1 MQKNELEEIR
11 CCRCGKLLAKG
22 RAEVMEFKCPRCG
35 AFTLVRAKHPS
46 AHLPVSQGS
55 ATIELSYA
63 ISRNRQPT
71 GRLGQPS

>member
-35 AFTLVRAKHPS
+35 AFILVRAKHPS

-55 ATIELSYA
+55 ATHAL
-63 ISRNRQPT
+63 
-71 GRLGQPS
+71 